1 MTHEN
6 HTAARW
12 TPLGSKLDTRA
23 PRTWP
28 RYMTARVAADYAD
41 TSSWTIRRHVP
52 PCGRR
57 GRSYIYSI
65 ESVEAWMQGDMLR
78 DRNSD
83 PRPVSKPRRLSAA
96 SRPRV
101 RDLANVD
108 QPGRPV
114 ADEESNVAA

>member
-12 TPLGSKLDTRA
+12 TPLGSARDSRA

-41 TSSWTIRRHVP
+41 TSSWTIRRHVQ

-57 GRSYIYSI
+57 GRSFIYSI
-65 ESVEAWMQGDMLR
+65 ESIEAWMQGEALR
-78 DRNSD
+78 GRHRHE
-83 PRPVSKPRRLSAA
+83 PLASKPRRSMTLRA
-96 SRPRV
+96 RT
-101 RDLANVD
+101 RDLAKVD
-108 QPGRPV
+108 PDIRPV
-114 ADEESNVAA
+114 ADEENVAA